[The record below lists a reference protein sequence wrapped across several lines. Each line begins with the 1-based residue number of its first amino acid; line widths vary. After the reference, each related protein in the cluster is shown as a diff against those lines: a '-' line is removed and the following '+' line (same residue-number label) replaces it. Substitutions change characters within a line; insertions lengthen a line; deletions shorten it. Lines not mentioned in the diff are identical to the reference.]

1 MAGTPTT
8 QNGAVQPSPITIE
21 VVGADL
27 EYVVRE
33 MRSTVLRM
41 AYSPILTETHD
52 FFCGITNA
60 IGEIVAINVD
70 VPFHMFA
77 CKDAVT
83 AVTEAYGDDIHP
95 GDQFWMNDPWQ
106 VGSHLNDTAL
116 ITPFF
121 VDGELR
127 MWVSAGAHYGDIGG
141 TVPGSA
147 SGECTEIFHEGIR
160 VPAVR
165 CRRGDEINEEFL
177 RILLA
182 NVRQPFESRGVF
194 LAQSNTTM
202 LAQKRMTRLYERYGA
217 PVVDACVEA
226 LLGQAEAQARRSI
239 SDLADGVYYYEDYLE
254 NGGVNWHDPVAV
266 RCKMMVEGDRLHFD
280 FDGTSPQIDGVANCT
295 MTNTWAA
302 VFDVVDTYLAPGN
315 VSNFGAARGFSI
327 SAPERSVVHSQFPA
341 PINGFATVMFGPIHG
356 CVQGCLSQVMA
367 KDVSGLTTSS
377 ANQTNIGGMGGKFRQ
392 DDYWIVYE
400 FPCGGWGAT
409 RENDGSVNCYQWHI
423 GDIPVIWPLERLE
436 SMNPVVA
443 LANDLYLDSGG
454 PGFRRG
460 GVGIRRA
467 WKVTQDA
474 TFAVLGT
481 DGILPRP
488 GLCGGG
494 AGALNWI
501 GVVRDGVPLESSALP
516 LKAGGVKLQPD
527 DVILYL
533 VAGGGGYGD
542 PRKREPDRVL
552 RDIQAGYVSVA
563 GAREDYG
570 VVVDGDRLESQ
581 DTQDLRN
588 EMRAARVRCAVERSA
603 EDEYDDTRRRIV
615 PVGAGVAEALSLSDG
630 DVVEIVNPKSAHL
643 RGWARVAP
651 ELPDQA
657 IARGPRGLQIAG
669 ARGDA
674 ATELRRPWTHCMRR
688 QPEDRKFHRRELR
701 ASIQ

>member
-1 MAGTPTT
+1 ME
-8 QNGAVQPSPITIE
+8 AVAPSPITVE

-77 CKDAVT
+77 CKDAVA
-83 AVTEAYGDDIHP
+83 AVNEAYQGDIHP
-95 GDQFWMNDPWQ
+95 GDQFWLNDPWQ
-106 VGSHLNDTAL
+106 AGAHLNDTTL

-121 VDGELR
+121 VGGELR
-127 MWVSAGAHYGDIGG
+127 MWVAAGAHYGDIGG

-165 CRRGDEINEEFL
+165 VRRDGELNEEFL

-182 NVRQPFESRGVF
+182 NLRQPFEARGVF
-194 LAQSNTTM
+194 LAQSNTTL
-202 LAQKRMTRLYERYGA
+202 LAQQRMTKLYERYGT
-217 PVVDACVEA
+217 PTVDACVEK
-226 LLGQAEAQARRSI
+226 LLDHAESQARASI
-239 SDLADGVYYYEDYLE
+239 SALPDGEYYYEDYLE
-254 NGGVNWHDPVAV
+254 NGGVNWPDPVAV
-266 RCKMMVEGDRLHFD
+266 RCKMAVDGDRLHFD
-280 FDGTSPQIDGVANCT
+280 FAGTSPQIDGVANCT
-295 MTNTWAA
+295 MTNLWAA

-315 VSNFGAARGFSI
+315 VSNFGAARAFTI
-327 SAPERSVVHSQFPA
+327 SAPARSVVNSQFPV

-356 CVQGCLSQVMA
+356 CVQGCLSQVMPDEA
-367 KDVSGLTTSS
+367 SGLTTSS
-377 ANQTNIGGMGGKFRQ
+377 ANQTNIGGIGGKYRQ
-392 DDYWIVYE
+392 DEYWIVYE

-409 RENDGSVNCYQWHI
+409 HENDGSVNCYQWHI

-467 WKVTQDA
+467 WKVTQHA

-488 GLCGGG
+488 GLRGSW

-501 GVVRDGVPLESSALP
+501 GVVRNGEPLVTSELP
-516 LKAGGVKLQPD
+516 LKAGGVRLQPD

-542 PRKREPDRVL
+542 PLEREPERVL
-552 RDIQAGYVSVA
+552 RDIESGYVSEA

-570 VVVDGDRLESQ
+570 VIADGDRVDLQ
-581 DTQDLRN
+581 ATQDLRN
-588 EMRAARVRCAVERSA
+588 EMRASRVIGDVERSA
-603 EDEYDDTRRRIV
+603 DDEYDELRRRIV
-615 PVGAGVAEALSLSDG
+615 PVGAGIAQALNLSDG
-630 DVVEIVNPKSAHL
+630 DVVEVVNPRGAHL
-643 RGWARVAP
+643 RGWARVAKGM
-651 ELPDQA
+651 PDHSMA
-657 IARGPRGLQIAG
+657 LGPRGVGIAG
-669 ARGDA
+669 VGADA
-674 ATELRRPWTHCMRR
+674 LAELRTPWTHCMRR
-688 QPEDRKFHRRELR
+688 QDADWKFR
-701 ASIQ
+701 A

>member
-1 MAGTPTT
+1 MVATEQRTEGVT
-8 QNGAVQPSPITIE
+8 PSPITIE

-77 CKDAVT
+77 CKDAVA
-83 AVTEAYGDDIHP
+83 AVNEAYEGDIRP
-95 GDQFWMNDPWQ
+95 GDQFWLNDPWQ
-106 VGSHLNDTAL
+106 AGAHLNDTTL
-116 ITPFF
+116 IAPFF

-127 MWVSAGAHYGDIGG
+127 MWVAAGAHYGDIGG

-165 CRRGDEINEEFL
+165 VLRDGTLNEEFL

-182 NVRQPFESRGVF
+182 NLRQPFEARGVF
-194 LAQSNTTM
+194 LAQSNTTI
-202 LAQKRMTRLYERYGA
+202 LAQQRMNRLYERYGA
-217 PVVDACVEA
+217 SIVDACVDE
-226 LLGQAEAQARRSI
+226 LLGHAEAQARASI
-239 SDLADGVYYYEDYLE
+239 SALADGEYYYEDYLE
-254 NGGVNWHDPVAV
+254 NGGVNWPDPVAV
-266 RCKMMVEGDRLHFD
+266 RCKMVVDGDHLHFD
-280 FDGTSPQIDGVANCT
+280 FAGTSPQIDGVANCA

-315 VSNFGAARGFSI
+315 VSNFGAARAFTI
-327 SAPERSVVHSQFPA
+327 SAPERSVVNSRFPV

-356 CVQGCLSQVMA
+356 CVQGCLSQVMPEDA
-367 KDVSGLTTSS
+367 SGLTTSS
-377 ANQTNIGGMGGKFRQ
+377 ANQTNIGGIGGKYRQ
-392 DDYWIVYE
+392 DEYWIVYE

-467 WKVTQDA
+467 WKVTQES

-488 GLCGGG
+488 GLCGSW

-501 GVVRDGVPLESSALP
+501 GVVRDGEPLVTSALP
-516 LKAGGVKLQPD
+516 LKAGGVRLRPD

-542 PRKREPDRVL
+542 PLEREPERVQQ
-552 RDIQAGYVSVA
+552 DIANGFVSVS
-563 GAREDYG
+563 GALEDYG
-570 VVVDGDRLESQ
+570 VIVDDGRV
-581 DTQDLRN
+581 DTQATRERRN
-588 EMRAARVRCAVERSA
+588 GMRAARVFGQVERSA
-603 EDEYDDTRRRIV
+603 GDEYDAQRRRMV
-615 PVGAGVAEALSLSDG
+615 PIGEGIAQDLGLSDG
-630 DVVEIVNPKSAHL
+630 DVVEVVNPRGAHL

-651 ELPDQA
+651 DMPDHA
-657 IARGPRGLQIAG
+657 MALGPRGIGIAG
-669 ARGDA
+669 VRDDA
-674 ATELRRPWTHCMRR
+674 TVELRIPWTHCMRR
-688 QPEDRKFHRRELR
+688 QATDSRLR
-701 ASIQ
+701 P